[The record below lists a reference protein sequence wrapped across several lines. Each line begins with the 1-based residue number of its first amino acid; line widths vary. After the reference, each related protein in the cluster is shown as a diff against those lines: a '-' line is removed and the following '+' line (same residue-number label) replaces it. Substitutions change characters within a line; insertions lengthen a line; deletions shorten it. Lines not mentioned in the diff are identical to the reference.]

1 MSDSFVEKTSTSW
14 FSRIGNALKGIV
26 VGIILI
32 PLSLG
37 VLFWNE
43 GRAVKT
49 AKSLKEGASIV
60 RSVGAQTIDAA
71 NEGKLIHLSAPITV
85 TEFPIDSLLGVST
98 SGMRLERKVEMYQ
111 WVEKTQSKTRKK
123 PGGGQET
130 TTEYSYSQDWKEG
143 SSDSSSF
150 KKPDGHQNPPLTA
163 QSESF
168 SSPSGK
174 IGAFDLT
181 GEQLGKFGV
190 SEPLALTDAQVTEF
204 PAKLG
209 TALKV
214 SVNANGAAVLG
225 ADALNP
231 KVGDLRVSYGVV
243 KPAQASLVA
252 GQAGKGFDSY
262 RTSNGRT
269 IFLAANGDV
278 PAATMFKTALEN
290 NKVLTWA
297 LRAVGLVLLFVGFK
311 MIMAVVSVLGDV
323 VPFFGSLLGFGTS
336 LIAGLATVILGF
348 VTISI
353 AWIVYRPIVGFGILA
368 AGAVIAAALWKIRR
382 KKVVVASP
390 KPA

>member
-1 MSDSFVEKTSTSW
+1 MSDNFIEKTSTSW
-14 FSRIGNALKGIV
+14 FSRIGNALKGII

-49 AKSLKEGASIV
+49 AKSLKEGASVV
-60 RSVGAQTIDAA
+60 RSVGAQSVDPA
-71 NEGKLIHLSAPITV
+71 NDGKLVHVSAPITV
-85 TEFPIDSLLGVST
+85 TEFPIDTLLGVSS
-98 SGMRLERKVEMYQ
+98 SGMRLERKVEMFQ
-111 WVEKTQSKTRKK
+111 WTESSKSKTRKK
-123 PGGGQET
+123 LGGGEET
-130 TTEYSYSQDWKEG
+130 ITEYSYTKAWQEG
-143 SSDSSSF
+143 PSDSSAF
-150 KKPDGHQNPPLTA
+150 KKPEGHQNPPLTTNS
-163 QSESF
+163 QSF

-174 IGAFDLT
+174 IGAFDLS

-190 SEPLALTDAQVTEF
+190 SEPLALTDAQVVSF

-209 TALKV
+209 TPLKV
-214 SVNANGAAVLG
+214 TVNANGAAVLG

-231 KVGDLRVSYGVV
+231 QIGDLRVSYGLV

-252 GQAGKGFDSY
+252 SQVGKGFTSY
-262 RTSNGRT
+262 KTSNGRT
-269 IFLAANGDV
+269 IFLTENGDI

-290 NKVLTWA
+290 NKILTWG
-297 LRAVGLVLLFVGFK
+297 LRALGLVLLFVGFK
-311 MIMAVVSVLGDV
+311 MIMSVVGVLGDV

-368 AGAVIAAALWKIRR
+368 LGAVIAGGLWMARR
-382 KKVVVASP
+382 KKAVIPSP

>member
-1 MSDSFVEKTSTSW
+1 MSDSFIEKSSTSW

-60 RSVGAQTIDAA
+60 RSVGAQSVDSA
-71 NEGKLIHLSAPITV
+71 NEGKLVHLSAPITV
-85 TEFPIDSLLGVST
+85 TEYPIDPLLGVST

-123 PGGGQET
+123 LGGGQET
-130 TTEYSYSQDWKEG
+130 TTEYSYSQDWQEG
-143 SSDSSSF
+143 SSDSSNF
-150 KKPDGHQNPPLTA
+150 KEPDGHQNPPLGVK
-163 QSESF
+163 SETF

-174 IGAFDLT
+174 IGAFDLS

-190 SEPLALTDAQVTEF
+190 TEPLALTDAQVTEF

-209 TALKV
+209 SALKV
-214 SVNANGAAVLG
+214 NVNANGAAVLG
-225 ADALNP
+225 SNALSP

-252 GQAGKGFDSY
+252 GQSGKGFTSY

-269 IFLAANGDV
+269 IFLAENGDV

-297 LRAVGLVLLFVGFK
+297 LRAMGLVLLFVGFK

-323 VPFFGSLLGFGTS
+323 VPFFGSMLGIGTS

-368 AGAVIAAALWKIRR
+368 VGATIAVGLWMTRR
-382 KKVVVASP
+382 KKAIAP
-390 KPA
+390 AAKPA

>member
-1 MSDSFVEKTSTSW
+1 MSDNFIEKTSTSW

-60 RSVGAQTIDAA
+60 RSVGAQSVDSA
-71 NEGKLIHLSAPITV
+71 NEGKLVHLSSPITV
-85 TEFPIDSLLGVST
+85 TEYPIDPLFGVST

-123 PGGGQET
+123 LGGGQET
-130 TTEYSYSQDWKEG
+130 TTEYSYSQDWQDG
-143 SSDSSSF
+143 SSDSSNF
-150 KKPDGHQNPPLTA
+150 KEPDGHQNPPLEVK
-163 QSESF
+163 SETF

-174 IGAFDLT
+174 IGAFDLS

-190 SEPLALTDAQVTEF
+190 TEPLALTDAQVTQF

-209 TALKV
+209 SALKV
-214 SVNANGAAVLG
+214 TVNANGAAVLG
-225 ADALNP
+225 SNALSP

-252 GQAGKGFDSY
+252 GQSGKGFTSY
-262 RTSNGRT
+262 KTSNGRT
-269 IFLAANGDV
+269 IFLAENGDV

-323 VPFFGSLLGFGTS
+323 VPFVGSMLGFGTS

-368 AGAVIAAALWKIRR
+368 VGAAIAGGLWMTRR
-382 KKVVVASP
+382 KKAVVPST